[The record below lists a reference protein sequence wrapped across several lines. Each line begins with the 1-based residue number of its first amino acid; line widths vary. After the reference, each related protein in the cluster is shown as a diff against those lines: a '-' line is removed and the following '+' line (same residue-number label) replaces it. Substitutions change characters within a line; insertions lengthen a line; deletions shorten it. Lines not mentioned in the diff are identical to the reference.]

1 MDRVTWDAV
10 LARLDDALALC
21 HRFGLGKEVAAS
33 SFIEYRRVVTGLVT
47 ALQDGGQVAARG
59 EFHRDSAL
67 SMIALTDA
75 AAFGPVGDFLTQ
87 VGVHGVRMPLG
98 RRHDGP

>member
-33 SFIEYRRVVTGLVT
+33 RFIEYRRVVTGLVT
-47 ALQDGGQVAARG
+47 ALRSEEHTSELQSRPHLVCRLLLEKKNTTRSSTHADCTPATRSSQLA
-59 EFHRDSAL
+59 
-67 SMIALTDA
+67 
-75 AAFGPVGDFLTQ
+75 
-87 VGVHGVRMPLG
+87 G
-98 RRHDGP
+98 RPNPATL